1 MVKYTFEKM
10 LEIVRFKADVNG
22 ELRYEIYVYDDC
34 YKVKLYDFI
43 IMGCTTLQIP
53 ICTMTINKKTF
64 VIDNIEHNYILVTK
78 WNKRIVA
85 AIGNLVSCMIEDFKY
100 YGTNLKY
107 IKN

>member
-10 LEIVRFKADVNG
+10 LEIVRFKAEVNG

-43 IMGCTTLQIP
+43 VMGCTTLQIP
-53 ICTMTINKKTF
+53 ICTMTISKKTF
-64 VIDNIEHNYILVTK
+64 VIDNIEHSYILVTR

-85 AIGNLVSCMIEDFKY
+85 TIGNLVSCMIEDFKY
-100 YGTNLKY
+100 YGANLKY